1 MTNILINLIIAYTEH
16 LSRLEAHTRKQ
27 ATTAASPARIRY
39 IHNRADAI
47 AAERAAFEAWRE
59 RLGESDRFTYITYP
73 GLNHLFMPAGEAD
86 SILNAQ
92 AAYAG
97 EKHVDAQVAK
107 DIAAWIFAQ

>member
-47 AAERAAFEAWRE
+47 AAERAAFDAMLQVYLIRTHGTQQ
-59 RLGESDRFTYITYP
+59 RRK
-73 GLNHLFMPAGEAD
+73 
-86 SILNAQ
+86 
-92 AAYAG
+92 AA
-97 EKHVDAQVAK
+97 
-107 DIAAWIFAQ
+107 